1 MPQKIASAAPAAR
14 RHPEVHASGGDAV
27 RDLILGMSDGLT
39 TPFALAAGL
48 AGAASSNVLVVIGG
62 LAEIA
67 AGSISMGLGGYLA
80 AKSLADTYHRELAR
94 ETEETHTM
102 PAEERAEVWRI
113 FRDYGL
119 SGIALEQATSAVT
132 ANRDAWVRFMMREEL
147 GLEEPAPRAAL
158 WSAAR
163 IAGAYV
169 VAGMIPL
176 TPYLFPVSLHGA
188 LLLSCVVTGA
198 ALAVFGAIKGRYTG
212 AAAMRSAVQTVA
224 IGGTAAAVAYAIG
237 RVISRLGV

>member
-1 MPQKIASAAPAAR
+1 MAR
-14 RHPEVHASGGDAV
+14 VRHRERHFAGSDVV

-48 AGAASSNVLVVIGG
+48 AGAATSNLLVVIGG

-80 AKSLADTYHRELAR
+80 AQSEAETYRTELAR
-94 ETEETHTM
+94 EIQETETM
-102 PAEERAEVWRI
+102 PREERAEVRRI

-119 SGIALEQATSAVT
+119 KGRALDQATDAVT
-132 ANRDAWVRFMMREEL
+132 AERDAWVRFMMREEL

-158 WSAAR
+158 WSAVR

-169 VAGMIPL
+169 GAGLIPL
-176 TPYLFPVSLHGA
+176 SPYFFPLPLGRA
-188 LLLSCVVTGA
+188 LLGSVGLTAV
-198 ALAVFGAIKGRYTG
+198 ALAVFGAVKGTYTG
-212 AAAMRSAVQTVA
+212 ASPVRSGLQTFGV
-224 IGGTAAAVAYAIG
+224 GGVAAAVAFGIG
-237 RVISRLGV
+237 RVLALFGA